1 MIEHNKSGVDMS
13 KVKNLFRPAEY
24 LRPGD
29 LAEAIKLL
37 TKYGEKARIIAGG
50 TDVLVEKDPKIE
62 VLIDV
67 MGLGLDYIETDDL
80 GVRIGAATTFAEIE
94 ASPALRMNPYNILAQ
109 AAHQI
114 GTPQIRNLATIGGN
128 ICSAVPSA
136 DSALPLLALDATV
149 CISGSTEE
157 RSMEVSNFFLDAR
170 KNALERDELLT
181 EIRLPVL
188 PARTETVFIKKG
200 RVAAADLAT
209 VNAAVRVTISV
220 GGICQDVR
228 IALGAVAPT
237 PVRVKAAESML
248 RGKKPQDELLEKVA
262 EQASKEI
269 SPITDIRGSAQYRT
283 TLSRVLVERA
293 LNEAVARLS
302 V

>member
-1 MIEHNKSGVDMS
+1 MS

-29 LAEAIKLL
+29 LAEAVKLL
-37 TKYGEKARIIAGG
+37 AKYGEKARLIAGG
-50 TDVLVEKDPKIE
+50 TDMLVEKDPRVE

-94 ASPALRMNPYNILAQ
+94 ASPALRRSPYNILAE
-109 AAHQI
+109 AARQI

-136 DSALPLLALDATV
+136 DSTPPLLALDATV

-181 EIRLPVL
+181 EIQLPVF
-188 PARTETVFIKKG
+188 PARTEAVFVKKG

-209 VNAAVRVTISV
+209 VNVAVRLTMSAD
-220 GGICQDVR
+220 GICQDVR

-237 PVRVKAAESML
+237 PVRAKAAESML
-248 RGKKPQDELLEKVA
+248 QGKKPQDELLEKVA

-293 LNEAVARLS
+293 LNEAVAKLS

>member
-1 MIEHNKSGVDMS
+1 MS
-13 KVKNLFRPAEY
+13 KVINLFRPTEY

-37 TKYGEKARIIAGG
+37 LKYGEKARLIAGG
-50 TDVLVEKDPKIE
+50 TDILVEKDPRVE
-62 VLIDV
+62 VLIDIMSLNLNYV
-67 MGLGLDYIETDDL
+67 EADDT

-94 ASPALRMNPYNILAQ
+94 ASPALRRSPYNILAQ
-109 AAHQI
+109 ATRQI

-136 DSALPLLALDATV
+136 DSAPPLLALDATV
-149 CISGSTEE
+149 RISGSAEE
-157 RSMEVSNFFLDAR
+157 RSMEVSNFFLHAR
-170 KNALERDELLT
+170 KNALERDELLA
-181 EIRLPVL
+181 EIRLPVF
-188 PARTETVFIKKG
+188 PARTEAVFIKKG

-209 VNAAVRVTISV
+209 VNVAVRITMSADS
-220 GGICQDVR
+220 ICQDVR

-237 PVRVKAAESML
+237 PVRAKAAESML
-248 RGKKPQDELLEKVA
+248 QGKKTQIKLLKEVA
-262 EQASKEI
+262 EQASREI

-283 TLSRVLVERA
+283 DLSRVLVERA
-293 LNEAVARLS
+293 LNETVAKLS

>member
-1 MIEHNKSGVDMS
+1 MS

-29 LAEAIKLL
+29 LAEAVKLL
-37 TKYGEKARIIAGG
+37 AKYGEKARLIAGG
-50 TDVLVEKDPKIE
+50 TDMLVEKDPRVE

-94 ASPALRMNPYNILAQ
+94 ASPALRRSPYNILAE
-109 AAHQI
+109 AARQI

-136 DSALPLLALDATV
+136 DSTPPLLALDATV

-181 EIRLPVL
+181 EIRLPVF
-188 PARTETVFIKKG
+188 PARTEAVFVKKG

-209 VNAAVRVTISV
+209 VNVAVRLTMSAD
-220 GGICQDVR
+220 GICQDVR

-237 PVRVKAAESML
+237 PVRAKAAESML
-248 RGKKPQDELLEKVA
+248 QGKKPQDELLEKVA

-293 LNEAVARLS
+293 LNEAVAKLS